1 MGVLRGSDRWIVY
14 SGCSQRL
21 EQMDRVQWVLSEAR
35 TDGSCIVGALR
46 GSDRWIVYSGCSQ
59 GLGQMDRV

>member
-1 MGVLRGSDRWIVY
+1 MVFSEARTDGSCIVVF
-14 SGCSQRL
+14 SK
-21 EQMDRVQWVLSEAR
+21 AR

-59 GLGQMDRV
+59 RLGQMDRV